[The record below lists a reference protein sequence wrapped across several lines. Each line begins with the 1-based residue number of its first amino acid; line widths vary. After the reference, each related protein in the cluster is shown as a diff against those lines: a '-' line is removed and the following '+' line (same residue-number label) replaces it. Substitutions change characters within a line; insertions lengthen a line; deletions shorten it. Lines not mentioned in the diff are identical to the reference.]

1 MVCFYGLIQ
10 GMGEK
15 PMNKGLKALQ
25 AKVLDKGQCTACG
38 ACLSLCPYLGS
49 WKGRT
54 VKLHDC
60 DLSEG
65 RCYSFCPRTE
75 VDLNALHRFVFGK
88 EYEDIEAGPVRRVLM
103 ARSLVPAFRKRAQ
116 TGGVVSTLID
126 FALKEGAIQA
136 AVLTEHNKDLVPQGR
151 IAKNREEVLSCAGSS
166 YVAGYALESLNR
178 GPWQG
183 DEHIGVVG
191 LPCQVLALARMKSSP
206 LEKRSPA
213 DRVNLVVG
221 LFCTWA
227 LDYQPFAAY
236 LQQRFGHKPVRKLDI
251 TPPPER
257 LLKVNVGNEFHQVPL
272 DEIRAFIRRG
282 CQVCLDMTSELSDL
296 SVGTVEGVEGW
307 NTAIVR
313 TALGEDLLQRAE
325 SKGSLETRAY
335 SEEHW
340 ARLKEASILKK
351 RRALS
356 AMKETEEGH
365 LRLSQMAIDEILKET
380 SP

>member
-1 MVCFYGLIQ
+1 
-10 GMGEK
+10 
-15 PMNKGLKALQ
+15 MNKGLKALQ
-25 AKVLDKGQCTACG
+25 AKVLDRGHCTACG

-103 ARSLVPAFRKRAQ
+103 ARSLVPAFRERAQ

-136 AVLTEHNKDLVPQGR
+136 AVLTEHNKELVPQGR

-191 LPCQVLALARMKSSP
+191 LPCQVLAL
-206 LEKRSPA
+206 PA
-213 DRVNLVVG
+213 
-221 LFCTWA
+221 
-227 LDYQPFAAY
+227 
-236 LQQRFGHKPVRKLDI
+236 
-251 TPPPER
+251 
-257 LLKVNVGNEFHQVPL
+257 
-272 DEIRAFIRRG
+272 
-282 CQVCLDMTSELSDL
+282 
-296 SVGTVEGVEGW
+296 
-307 NTAIVR
+307 
-313 TALGEDLLQRAE
+313 
-325 SKGSLETRAY
+325 
-335 SEEHW
+335 
-340 ARLKEASILKK
+340 
-351 RRALS
+351 
-356 AMKETEEGH
+356 
-365 LRLSQMAIDEILKET
+365 
-380 SP
+380 

>member
-1 MVCFYGLIQ
+1 
-10 GMGEK
+10 
-15 PMNKGLKALQ
+15 MNKGLKALQ
-25 AKVLDKGQCTACG
+25 AKVLDRGHCTACG

-103 ARSLVPAFRKRAQ
+103 ARSLVPAFRERAQ

-206 LEKRSPA
+206 LEKRTPV

-272 DEIRAFIRRG
+272 DEIRAFIRKG

-313 TALGEDLLQRAE
+313 TSVGEDLLQRAE
-325 SKGSLETRAY
+325 SKGALETRAY

-340 ARLKEASILKK
+340 ARFKEASILKK

-356 AMKETEEGH
+356 AMKETEEGY
-365 LRLSQMAIDEILKET
+365 LRLSQMAIEAILKET
-380 SP
+380 IP

>member
-1 MVCFYGLIQ
+1 
-10 GMGEK
+10 
-15 PMNKGLKALQ
+15 MNKGLKALQ
-25 AKVLDKGQCTACG
+25 AKVLDRGQCTACG

-103 ARSLVPAFRKRAQ
+103 ARSLVPAFRERAQ
-116 TGGVVSTLID
+116 NGGVVSTLID
-126 FALKEGAIQA
+126 FALQEGVIQA
-136 AVLTEHNKDLVPQGR
+136 AVLTEHHEDLLPRGR

-166 YVAGYALESLNR
+166 YVGGYALESLNR

-183 DEHIGVVG
+183 EEPIGVVG

-206 LEKRSPA
+206 LEKRTPA

-227 LDYQPFAAY
+227 LDHQPFAGF
-236 LQQRFGHKPVRKLDI
+236 LRQRFGQKPVRKLDI

-257 LLKVNVGNEFHQVPL
+257 LLNITVGNEFHQVPL
-272 DEIRAFIRRG
+272 DEIRGFIRRG
-282 CQVCLDMTSELSDL
+282 CQVCLDMTSELSDV

-307 NTAIVR
+307 NTVIIR
-313 TALGEDLLQRAE
+313 TAMGEDLLRGAE
-325 SKGSLETRAY
+325 SKGALEIRAY
-335 SEEHW
+335 AEERW
-340 ARLKEASILKK
+340 ARLKEASLLKK

-356 AMKETEEGH
+356 ALKETEEGYLH
-365 LRLSQMAIDEILKET
+365 LSQKATDEILKEAT
-380 SP
+380 L